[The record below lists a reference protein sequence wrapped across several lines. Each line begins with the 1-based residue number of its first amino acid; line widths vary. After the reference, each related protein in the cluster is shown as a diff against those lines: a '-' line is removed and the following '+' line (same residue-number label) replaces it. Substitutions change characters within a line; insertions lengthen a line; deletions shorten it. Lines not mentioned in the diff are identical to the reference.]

1 MLESIV
7 NTLMQLHFQ
16 YTEQFLTAL
25 LPMSLTVVLHGQGM
39 RLAALYLRRFGKPA
53 SHGSRASL
61 LNIVLIGMVA
71 IMLLTHFIEINA
83 WAMFYFLTHMLPDY
97 RSAMY
102 LSVNSYTT
110 LGASNLTLP
119 GRWQGLDG
127 FEAMTAML
135 MFGWSTAVMVN
146 VVQKTG
152 SIDDSKTVTDNG

>member
-1 MLESIV
+1 MLDSIV
-7 NTLMQLHFQ
+7 QTFLQLHFQ

-25 LPMSLTVVLHGQGM
+25 VPMSLTVVLHGQGM
-39 RLAALYLRRFGKPA
+39 RLAALYLRRFGRNVN
-53 SHGSRASL
+53 HGSRATL
-61 LNIVLIGMVA
+61 LNTVLVVIVA

-83 WAMFYFLTHMLPDY
+83 WAMFYVLTHMLPDY

-135 MFGWSTAVMVN
+135 MFGWSAAVMVN
-146 VVQKTG
+146 VVQKTNAV
-152 SIDDSKTVTDNG
+152 DEWQEQR